1 MTKQMQSWQSLV
13 HVCRQWRGLVFGSP
27 RRLNLQLFCKPGISE
42 RKTLDVWPALP
53 LLIEGHISEMS
64 VGNIIAELEHN
75 DRILQIYLD
84 CYPTSQ
90 FEKLW
95 TAMQVPFPEL
105 ATLSLSCTNFSY
117 VPVLPDPFLGGSA
130 PRLRYFHLDAV
141 QYLRLPEI
149 LLSSTHLVC
158 LYLQRIPHSGYISP
172 ETMATCV
179 SMLTSLM
186 DLRLEFESPESS
198 PDQEGRRS
206 PSITRSVLP
215 DLTYFSFKRVNEYL
229 EELVTRIDAPQLYY
243 FPVIFFN
250 DLDFDTPGLIRFVS
264 RSPRLEAPNK
274 AHVSFDS
281 QTASVEL
288 RPQAPGIRHFSVNIL
303 CREPG

>member
-1 MTKQMQSWQSLV
+1 MSPKCQSVISSLNSSTTIAYSKSTSIAIQLRNSKNFGQQCRCHSRSSRLCPC
-13 HVCRQWRGLVFGSP
+13 HVQ
-27 RRLNLQLFCKPGISE
+27 
-42 RKTLDVWPALP
+42 T
-53 LLIEGHISEMS
+53 
-64 VGNIIAELEHN
+64 
-75 DRILQIYLD
+75 
-84 CYPTSQ
+84 
-90 FEKLW
+90 
-95 TAMQVPFPEL
+95 
-105 ATLSLSCTNFSY
+105 FSY
-117 VPVLPDPFLGGSA
+117 VPVLPDSFLGGSA

-141 QYLRLPEI
+141 QFLRLPKL

-172 ETMATCV
+172 ETMATCL

-206 PSITRSVLP
+206 PSITCSVLP
-215 DLTYFSFKRVNEYL
+215 DLTYFSFKGVNEYL
-229 EELVTRIDAPQLYY
+229 EDFVARIDAPQLYY
-243 FPVIFFN
+243 FPVTFFN
-250 DLDFDTPGLIRFVS
+250 DLDFDTPELIRFVS
-264 RSPRLEAPNK
+264 RSLRRPEAPIK

-288 RPQAPGIRHFSVNIL
+288 RPQASGIRHFSVNIL